1 MATKMTD
8 KQKEQ
13 FYRKRRNLNFQSSA
27 ALDDLDTKLV
37 ELTDEQVLERL
48 AALRRHY
55 ER

>member
-13 FYRKRRNLNFQSSA
+13 FYRKQRNQNFQNSA
-27 ALDDLDTKLV
+27 ALDGLQTELVDLPD
-37 ELTDEQVLERL
+37 DQVVARIE
-48 AALRRHY
+48 ALRRHY

>member
-13 FYRKRRNLNFQSSA
+13 LYRKQRNINFQNSSA
-27 ALDDLDTKLV
+27 LDGLKTELVDLP
-37 ELTDEQVLERL
+37 DERVIARID
-48 AALRRHY
+48 ALRRHY

>member
-13 FYRKRRNLNFQSSA
+13 FFRKQRSLNFQRSA
-27 ALDDLDTKLV
+27 ALDDLQTEHV
-37 ELTDEQVLERL
+37 ELSEDRVLDRIEE
-48 AALRRHY
+48 LRRHY